1 MKIFVVED
9 DRLFNSLIANAL
21 KKEKGLVI
29 STFFNGGDLIRHLS
43 EHPEVITL
51 DIGLP
56 DYFGLDLLGQI
67 KRLSPSTE
75 VIVISGHDDLKLAV
89 QMLKLGAYDYIA
101 KDENVRERLLHCIS
115 HIRSKFKISQELS
128 KLRSEISERYYDFE
142 EIVGESRAMKR
153 ALALMEK
160 ASRMTNVNVL
170 LCGEEGT
177 GKGMISRAIHYN
189 SERSA
194 MPFVPFSVGA
204 VPPGMIREEL
214 FGVEDLRDGE
224 IPLSGKIAEA
234 ANGTLFI
241 EDIELLPADVQFSLL
256 SYLTG
261 SIKSAQGKK
270 SKDLNVRIIAG
281 STVDLAEEVRARRFR
296 EDLYFRLMGIPVYL
310 PSLRERKKDIILLAG
325 IFLTDFCNING
336 MDKKEL
342 SAAANRKLL
351 KYPYPGNV
359 RELKAVIE
367 LAAVL
372 TDSSVIDEEHI
383 VFNSTASVADFFS
396 EEMTMKQ
403 YSDKIIR
410 HYLEKYHND
419 VKTVAAKLDIGK
431 STIYNLLKKW
441 EEQGE

>member
-21 KKEKGLVI
+21 KKEKELVI

-160 ASRMTNVNVL
+160 ASRMANVNVL

-189 SERSA
+189 SERAA
-194 MPFVPFSVGA
+194 MPFVSFSVGA

-241 EDIELLPADVQFSLL
+241 ED
-256 SYLTG
+256 
-261 SIKSAQGKK
+261 
-270 SKDLNVRIIAG
+270 

-372 TDSSVIDEEHI
+372 TDSTVIDEEHI

>member
-1 MKIFVVED
+1 MEIFVVED
-9 DRLFNSLIANAL
+9 DKLFNSLIANAL
-21 KKEKGLVI
+21 KKEKDLKI
-29 STFFNGGDLIRHLS
+29 STFFNGGDLLRHMS

-75 VIVISGHDDLKLAV
+75 VIVISGQDDLKLAV
-89 QMLKLGAYDYIA
+89 QMLKHGAYDYIA
-101 KDENVRERLLHCIS
+101 KDENVRERLLHCIN
-115 HIRSKFKISQELS
+115 HIKSKFKISQELS
-128 KLRSEISERYYDFE
+128 RLKSEISERYYDFE
-142 EIVGESRAMKR
+142 EIVGESRSMKR
-153 ALALMEK
+153 AMALMEK
-160 ASRMTNVNVL
+160 AIRMPNVNVL

-177 GKGMISRAIHYN
+177 GKGMISRVIHYN
-189 SERSA
+189 SQRA
-194 MPFVPFSVGA
+194 GMPFVTFSVGA
-204 VPPGMIREEL
+204 VPPGMVREEL
-214 FGVEDLRDGE
+214 FGIEELRYGA
-224 IPLSGKIAEA
+224 IPMSGKIAEA

-241 EDIELLPADVQFSLL
+241 EDIELLPPDVQFTLL
-256 SYLTG
+256 SCLVG
-261 SIKSAQGKK
+261 NLKLSQ
-270 SKDLNVRIIAG
+270 SKMTKGLKVRIIAG
-281 STVDLAEEVRARRFR
+281 STIDLAEEVRGKRFR
-296 EDLYFRLMGIPVYL
+296 EDLYFRLMGIPIYL

-325 IFLTDFCNING
+325 IFLAEFCKNNG
-336 MDKKEL
+336 MENKEF

-367 LAAVL
+367 LSAVL
-372 TDSSVIDEEHI
+372 TDTSVIDDEHI
-383 VFNSTASVADFFS
+383 IFNNTASVTEFFS

-419 VKTVAAKLDIGK
+419 VQMVAAKLGIGK

-441 EEQGE
+441 DEQGE